1 MVSIASEGFG
11 PLLGV
16 VIGHVRESSHDGWG
30 QRRSTDEIVSSLEE
44 LVARA
49 RAGDVDREA
58 MRYFFVAT
66 GELPELS
73 IANGWADEFVGLSS
87 QVDALLVDL

>member
-1 MVSIASEGFG
+1 MVSNASEGLG
-11 PLLGV
+11 PLLDV

-49 RAGDVDREA
+49 RAGDVGREA
-58 MRYFFVAT
+58 MRYLFAGT
-66 GELPELS
+66 SELQELS

-87 QVDALLVDL
+87 QVDALLVDF